1 MSISIFDNPLAHG
14 RWKTWLKKFEV
25 GEEQNM
31 ELDEEAVKKIRMS
44 ATRMRDEGYY
54 FTTATHEGRF
64 YVKRITYE
72 EWIEL
77 PKRRF

>member
-1 MSISIFDNPLAHG
+1 
-14 RWKTWLKKFEV
+14 
-25 GEEQNM
+25 M